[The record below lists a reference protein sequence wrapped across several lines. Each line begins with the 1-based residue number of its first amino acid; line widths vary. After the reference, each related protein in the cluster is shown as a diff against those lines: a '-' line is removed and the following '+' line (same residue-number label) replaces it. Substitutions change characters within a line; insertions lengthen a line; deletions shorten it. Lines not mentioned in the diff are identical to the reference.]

1 MQWIK
6 SPKSWIW
13 SLLIV
18 SLAFNIGFAGTCAV
32 RRCAGFCRGLHCD
45 GGAPNLSS
53 LHGQLNLT
61 SSQSQKMMVAKE
73 ELLRQLDEVNR
84 AVTIEQS
91 TLGDLLAATEIDRK
105 AIGLQLDTITSLQRQ
120 AQQAVV
126 DHLLQEREFLTPDQ
140 KTVFI
145 NMIRSRVCS
154 DCVRSGPPHSEGSKR
169 SGVDQ

>member
-6 SPKSWIW
+6 SPKNWIW

-32 RRCAGFCRGLHCD
+32 RRCAGFCRGLHGD
-45 GGAPNLSS
+45 GASNLSS

-84 AVTIEQS
+84 VVTVEQS
-91 TLGDLLAATEIDRK
+91 TLGDLLAATEIDRN

-140 KTVFI
+140 KPVFI

-154 DCVRSGPPHSEGSKR
+154 DCVRSGPPPSEGSER
-169 SGVDQ
+169 

>member
-6 SPKSWIW
+6 SPKHRLW

-18 SLAFNIGFAGTCAV
+18 SMAFNIGFAGTCAV
-32 RRCAGFCRGLHCD
+32 RRCAGFCRGLHDD
-45 GGAPNLSS
+45 GASNLSS

-61 SSQSQKMMVAKE
+61 SSQSQKIRVSKE

-84 AVTIEQS
+84 AVNIEQS
-91 TLGDLLAATEIDRK
+91 TLGDLLASREIDRK

-126 DHLLQEREFLTPDQ
+126 DHLLEEREVLTPDQ
-140 KTVFI
+140 KPVFI
-145 NMIRSRVCS
+145 RTIRNRVCA
-154 DCVRSGPPHSEGSKR
+154 DCVGSVTPLSDGSGR
-169 SGVDQ
+169 